1 MNNSLSAVWPAFCLV
16 MALVARPAIGGSLPL
31 QHVGNTTYDPNT
43 GLQWLDLNQTAGQS
57 YDSILNG
64 WNGFTTTAQFR
75 FATRS
80 EIIQLF
86 ANAGAGSLGSPTGPP
101 NAANLQ
107 AGNLILS
114 LLGTTLPEANG
125 ARSWMFYDPLTEPT
139 LPTSVHIPA
148 AVFGVGVVRAGYP
161 QEGFF
166 LVPGIF
172 PTRDYS
178 SAVMASALVRMVPEP
193 ATGMLA
199 GLGLIFFM
207 SSRSHRSWHN
217 SRRN

>member
-1 MNNSLSAVWPAFCLV
+1 MKKCLSAVWLAFCLV
-16 MALVARPAIGGSLPL
+16 VALVARPAIGDPLPL
-31 QHVGNTTYDPNT
+31 QHVGNTTFDPNT
-43 GLQWLDLNQTAGQS
+43 GLQWLDLNQTVGQS

-64 WNGFTTTAQFR
+64 WNGFTTTGQFR
-75 FATRS
+75 FATRN
-80 EIIQLF
+80 EVVQLF
-86 ANAGAGSLGSPTGPP
+86 THAGAGSLGSPTGPP

-114 LLGTTLPEANG
+114 LLGGTLPDANG

-139 LPTSVHIPA
+139 LPSSMYVPT

-166 LVPGIF
+166 LVPGSF

-178 SAVMASALVRMVPEP
+178 SAMMASALVRMVPEP

-199 GLGLIFFM
+199 CLGLIFLVG
-207 SSRSHRSWHN
+207 SRSHRSARN